1 MGEKLE
7 CFFCCFFFFWGG
19 GGEGGA
25 SPLDRTLEVE
35 GVGMRL
41 YCMPHVVQTINT
53 HKQEEKEPT
62 LFPEENTPQPIYPLA
77 LLHYDTSHRG
87 RHNSRCKNMCPRTG
101 Q

>member
-1 MGEKLE
+1 MDQPEKCSKGRSQGSIYRILGL
-7 CFFCCFFFFWGG
+7 GG
-19 GGEGGA
+19 GGGGGKG
-25 SPLDRTLEVE
+25 D
-35 GVGMRL
+35 
-41 YCMPHVVQTINT
+41 HVVQTINT